1 VRPGLG
7 RFTDANDDSTKPTEE
22 SEGFVDGIMGVAVVA
37 MATALELVVGV
48 LSPHVNE
55 V

>member
-7 RFTDANDDSTKPTEE
+7 RFTDANDSTKPTEE
-22 SEGFVDGIMGVAVVA
+22 SKGFVDGITGVAVVA